1 MRENMTFRELTEEW
15 MKTLQST
22 HNSRSLDDTKR
33 DLRFLHEDIG
43 DLPLSAFTVDF
54 IREYFS
60 TLDTRT
66 FESGYAIGKKNIR
79 AVLGRKGFFRR
90 KLLEE
95 MGVAKSTLS
104 YAFNGSKVPKKWATR
119 FSEQVGIPYEELFD
133 DYGEKKQY
141 HLGTTQRTK
150 SVIRRALAYAKEK
163 GYIEENYARV
173 HFVRSPSVEHQK
185 IAVPTDAEIRTFFDT
200 AMQYPD
206 VRIRAATMLLFAFNF
221 NRHEVNSLTWGCF
234 DFDANTITS
243 TNRTVN
249 VLPGLMAV
257 IQDYREWQKEKEPFD
272 NDFVFRKNDGSPT
285 HEGTLK
291 GWFRKVLKRA
301 NLTDYT
307 LTGFQ
312 RANFDCSSLVFDTIP
327 KIRTVGREQYY
338 KDPIRIEMRRLGFT
352 TYNEYLDYLEFV
364 ASLENRQSKRNKSE
378 ME

>member
-1 MRENMTFRELTEEW
+1 MTEDMTFRKVADEW
-15 MKTLQST
+15 
-22 HNSRSLDDTKR
+22 LDTIRPTYKANTIDGIER
-33 DLRFLHEDIG
+33 ELRFLNEDVG
-43 DLPLSAFTVDF
+43 NMALPEFTVDF
-54 IREYFS
+54 IKGYFS
-60 TLDTRT
+60 SLESRT
-66 FESGYAIGKKNIR
+66 FEAGYAIGKKNVR
-79 AVLGRKGFFRR
+79 ATLGRKGLFRQ
-90 KLLEE
+90 KLLVE

-104 YAFNGSKVPKKWATR
+104 YVFNGTKVAKKWALS
-119 FSEQVGIPYEELFD
+119 FSEQVGIPYEELFED
-133 DYGEKKQY
+133 FGEQRQY
-141 HLGTTQRTK
+141 QLGTIQRRK
-150 SVIRRALAYAKEK
+150 SVLRQILAYAKQR

-173 HFVRSPSVEHQK
+173 HYVRSPHIEHQK
-185 IAVPTDAEIRTFFDT
+185 ADIPTREEVLTFFNT
-200 AMQYPD
+200 AVQYPD

-221 NRHEVNSLTWGCF
+221 NRREVNSLTWSCF

-249 VLPGLMAV
+249 VPSGLMAV

-301 NLTDYT
+301 DLTDYT

-312 RANFDCSSLVFDTIP
+312 RANFDCSSLIFDAIP
-327 KIRTVGREQYY
+327 EIRTVGREQYY
-338 KDPIRIEMRRLGFT
+338 KDPMRIEMRRLGFT